1 MCREHQLLQHLATT
15 HRNTHVCFPSTNAFN
30 LHPLSHRALLCS
42 PRRLHFGLV
51 TGVGEGVVSVEL
63 REAEELGYEVG
74 APSGLQGGEKC
85 KCSLLC
91 PITSGGLRG
100 DT

>member
-1 MCREHQLLQHLATT
+1 M
-15 HRNTHVCFPSTNAFN
+15 
-30 LHPLSHRALLCS
+30 
-42 PRRLHFGLV
+42 